1 MSYRADKM
9 LVALWFS
16 LVSDEIS
23 AAFMVSLLTLPDK
36 VARQI
41 LRLRAGIICIEDT
54 VKEGEISQT

>member
-1 MSYRADKM
+1 M

-23 AAFMVSLLTLPDK
+23 AVFMVSLLTLPDK

-41 LRLRAGIICIEDT
+41 LRLRTTAGIICIEDT